1 MEAAAQ
7 AAWRT
12 GRDQV
17 PQLRPVM
24 PHESLVWMRV
34 QEAAVGGEPVGA
46 HPPLPHAPLLA
57 HHLERNIQVLVTRTT
72 ISTKGPELSKPYG
85 VDHPLDNH
93 PKGIRHRIIFALCG
107 NCIKVSQALPWA
119 SKLQIQAK

>member
-1 MEAAAQ
+1 MEAAAR
-7 AAWRT
+7 AVWRT
-12 GRDQV
+12 GKDQV
-17 PQLRPVM
+17 PQLGPVV

-57 HHLERNIQVLVTRTT
+57 HHLERNTQVLVTRITIAT

-93 PKGIRHRIIFALCG
+93 PSGIG
-107 NCIKVSQALPWA
+107 QG
-119 SKLQIQAK
+119 